1 MWDPEHENLLKKK
14 LDAFG
19 EPIEPEETKGKPKRK
34 GLLKV
39 LGKELNPKKCPQH
52 KWRVNVTR
60 SSGMLPAL
68 LQLIATEPELLKL

>member
-1 MWDPEHENLLKKK
+1 MVHCTKYSFSISFPLKVWDPEHENLLKKK

-39 LGKELNPKKCPQH
+39 LGKELNP
-52 KWRVNVTR
+52 
-60 SSGMLPAL
+60 
-68 LQLIATEPELLKL
+68 